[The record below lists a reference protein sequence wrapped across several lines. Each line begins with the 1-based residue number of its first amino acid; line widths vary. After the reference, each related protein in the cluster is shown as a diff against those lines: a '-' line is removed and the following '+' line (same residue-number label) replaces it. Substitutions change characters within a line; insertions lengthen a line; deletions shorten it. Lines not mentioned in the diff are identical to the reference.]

1 MNVGGELMTTA
12 EIAVVLGI
20 FLTTLHIIE
29 KMLTLEKMLKERNAS
44 ESKKQRK
51 GSRKSKRK

>member
-1 MNVGGELMTTA
+1 MTTA